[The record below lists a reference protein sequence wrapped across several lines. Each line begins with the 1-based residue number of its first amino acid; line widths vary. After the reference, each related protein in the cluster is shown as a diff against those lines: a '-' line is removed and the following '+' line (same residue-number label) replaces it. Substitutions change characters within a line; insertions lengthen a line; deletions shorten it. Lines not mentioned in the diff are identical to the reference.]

1 MPRDHPPR
9 GWLSRG
15 YVRAVA
21 LVHLLGVAATP
32 RSPRGGSPADL
43 ARQALTGALD
53 DAGLTAAEVDGVAI
67 AATDRSFASGA
78 EAVLGPARRG
88 YNCRCG
94 LGPVALDS
102 AWKAVSAGVSDVVV
116 CLGFDR
122 GPGTAL
128 VDDRRWLEAQA
139 AAAREFLQHS
149 GAEERHLAQVA
160 AKNRRHGA
168 EAPGAPL
175 AAVGVE
181 EILASETLLW
191 PLRQLMVA
199 PPAHGAAAIVL
210 AGAAPGAR
218 RGPKAPVVRASVML
232 DASSNGGAESSRA
245 ARLAYFSAGV
255 GPEDIDLA
263 EVEDPTPVEEI
274 AAYEALEFAPEGAAA
289 ELVESGFTALG
300 GVLPVNAS
308 GGALCQGF
316 SRGAGGI
323 RQLVELSL
331 QLRGRAGRRQVP
343 GARVGLALS
352 GGPATPGGPTGL
364 TIVST

>member
-1 MPRDHPPR
+1 
-9 GWLSRG
+9 
-15 YVRAVA
+15 VA
-21 LVHLLGVAATP
+21 QVHLLGVAATP
-32 RSPRGGSPADL
+32 RSRPGAAPSDL
-43 ARQALTGALD
+43 AREAVAGALD
-53 DAGLTAAEVDGVAI
+53 DAGLTADQVDGVAI
-67 AATDRSFASGA
+67 AATDRSFVGGA

-116 CLGFDR
+116 CVGFDR
-122 GPGTAL
+122 GGPGLLAE
-128 VDDRRWLEAQA
+128 DRPWLEAQA
-139 AAAREFLQHS
+139 AAARELLQHS

-160 AKNRRHGA
+160 AKNLRHGSA
-168 EAPGAPL
+168 APGATVG
-175 AAVGVE
+175 AVGVDE
-181 EILASETLLW
+181 VLASETLLW
-191 PLRQLMVA
+191 PLHRMMVA
-199 PPAHGAAAIVL
+199 PPAYSAAALVF
-210 AGAAPGAR
+210 AAEPGAR
-218 RGPKAPVVRASVML
+218 RGPKAPMVRASVML
-232 DASSNGGAESSRA
+232 DASSNGSAETSRA

-263 EVEDPTPVEEI
+263 EIEDPTPVEEI

-289 ELVESGFTALG
+289 ELVESGFTTLG

-331 QLRGRAGRRQVP
+331 QLRGLAGRRQVP

-352 GGPATPGGPTGL
+352 GGPATPGGPTAL
-364 TIVST
+364 TIVSL

>member
-1 MPRDHPPR
+1 
-9 GWLSRG
+9 
-15 YVRAVA
+15 VA
-21 LVHLLGVAATP
+21 QVHLLGVAATP
-32 RSPRGGSPADL
+32 RFRPGGGPDDL
-43 ARQALTGALD
+43 AREALAGALD
-53 DAGLTAAEVDGVAI
+53 DAGVSAAEVDGVAI
-67 AATDRSFASGA
+67 AATDRTFVSGA
-78 EAVLGPARRG
+78 EAVLGPAARG

-102 AWKAVSAGVSDVVV
+102 AWKAVSAGISEVVV

-122 GPGTAL
+122 AGPGVPLAE
-128 VDDRRWLEAQA
+128 DHGWLESQA
-139 AAAREFLQHS
+139 AAARELLQHS
-149 GAEERHLAQVA
+149 GVEERHLAQVA
-160 AKNRRHGA
+160 AKNRRHGDGSA
-168 EAPGAPL
+168 GVAVAA
-175 AAVGVE
+175 AAVE
-181 EILASETLLW
+181 EVLASETLLW
-191 PLRQLMVA
+191 PLRRLMVA
-199 PPAHGAAAIVL
+199 PPAHGAAAVVL
-210 AGAAPGAR
+210 AAAGRGHR
-218 RGPKAPVVRASVML
+218 RGPKAPLVRASVML
-232 DASSNGGAESSRA
+232 DAASAGGAESSRA

-255 GPEDIDLA
+255 GPEDVDLA
-263 EVEDPTPVEEI
+263 EIEDPTPVEEI

-308 GGALCQGF
+308 GGALCHGF

-364 TIVST
+364 MILSS

>member
-1 MPRDHPPR
+1 
-9 GWLSRG
+9 LSRG

-21 LVHLLGVAATP
+21 LVHLLGVSATP
-32 RSPRGGSPADL
+32 RAPRGGAPEDL
-43 ARQALTGALD
+43 AREAVAGALD
-53 DAGLTAAEVDGVAI
+53 DAGLSAAEVDGIAI
-67 AATDRSFASGA
+67 AAADRSFVAGA
-78 EAVLGPARRG
+78 EAALGSTRRG

-102 AWKAVSAGVSDVVV
+102 AWKAVSAGVGDVVV

-122 GPGTAL
+122 RGAAGPAGE
-128 VDDRRWLEAQA
+128 DRGRLEAQA

-168 EAPGAPL
+168 EIPGSSI
-175 AAVGVE
+175 AAVSAE
-181 EILASETLLW
+181 EVLASETLLW
-191 PLRQLMVA
+191 PLRRMMVA
-199 PPAHGAAAIVL
+199 PPAHGAAAVVL
-210 AGAAPGAR
+210 AGSAPNR

-232 DASSNGGAESSRA
+232 DASSNGSAESSRA
-245 ARLAYFSAGV
+245 ARLAYFAAGV
-255 GPEDIDLA
+255 GPEDVDLA

-289 ELVESGFTALG
+289 ELVDSGFTALG

-308 GGALCQGF
+308 GGALCHGF
-316 SRGAGGI
+316 SRGTGGI

-343 GARVGLALS
+343 GARVGLSLS
-352 GGPATPGGPTGL
+352 GGPAAPGGPTGL
-364 TIVST
+364 MIVSV

>member
-1 MPRDHPPR
+1 
-9 GWLSRG
+9 
-15 YVRAVA
+15 VA

-32 RSPRGGSPADL
+32 RFRPGVGPADL
-43 ARQALTGALD
+43 AREAVAGALD
-53 DAGLTAAEVDGVAI
+53 DAGLGAADVDGVAI
-67 AATDRSFASGA
+67 AATDRAFAAGA
-78 EAVLGPARRG
+78 EAVLGPTRRDW
-88 YNCRCG
+88 NCRCG
-94 LGPVALDS
+94 HGPVALDS

-122 GPGTAL
+122 ARARLPLAE
-128 VDDRRWLEAQA
+128 DRTWLEAQA
-139 AAAREFLQHS
+139 AAARELLQHT

-160 AKNRRHGA
+160 AKNLRAGA
-168 EAPGAPL
+168 ETPGATV
-175 AAVGVE
+175 AAVGVDE
-181 EILASETLLW
+181 VLASELLLW
-191 PLRQLMVA
+191 PLRRLMVA
-199 PPAHGAAAIVL
+199 PPAHGAAAVVL
-210 AGAAPGAR
+210 AGDGRGSR
-218 RGPKAPVVRASVML
+218 RGPKPPLVRASVML
-232 DASSNGGAESSRA
+232 DSGSQGGAETSRA

-255 GPEDIDLA
+255 GPDEIDLA
-263 EVEDPTPVEEI
+263 EIEDPTPVEEI

-308 GGALCQGF
+308 GGALTQGF

>member
-1 MPRDHPPR
+1 VPQ
-9 GWLSRG
+9 
-15 YVRAVA
+15 
-21 LVHLLGVAATP
+21 VHLLGVAATP
-32 RSPRGGSPADL
+32 RSRPGAAPSDL
-43 ARQALTGALD
+43 AREAVAGALD
-53 DAGLTAAEVDGVAI
+53 DAGLTADQVDGVAI
-67 AATDRSFASGA
+67 AATDQSFVGGA

-116 CLGFDR
+116 CLGFDHG
-122 GPGTAL
+122 GPGLLAE
-128 VDDRRWLEAQA
+128 DRPWLEAQA
-139 AAAREFLQHS
+139 AAARELLQHS

-160 AKNRRHGA
+160 AKNLRHGS
-168 EAPGAPL
+168 EAPGATVG
-175 AAVGVE
+175 AVGVDE
-181 EILASETLLW
+181 VLASETLLW
-191 PLRQLMVA
+191 PLRRMMVA
-199 PPAHGAAAIVL
+199 PPAYSAAALVL
-210 AGAAPGAR
+210 AAEPGAR
-218 RGPKAPVVRASVML
+218 RGPKAPMVRASVML
-232 DASSNGGAESSRA
+232 DASSNGSAETSRA

-263 EVEDPTPVEEI
+263 EIEDPTPVEEI

-289 ELVESGFTALG
+289 ELVESGFTTLG

-331 QLRGRAGRRQVP
+331 QLRGLAGRRQVP

-352 GGPATPGGPTGL
+352 GGPATPGGPTAL
-364 TIVST
+364 TIVSL